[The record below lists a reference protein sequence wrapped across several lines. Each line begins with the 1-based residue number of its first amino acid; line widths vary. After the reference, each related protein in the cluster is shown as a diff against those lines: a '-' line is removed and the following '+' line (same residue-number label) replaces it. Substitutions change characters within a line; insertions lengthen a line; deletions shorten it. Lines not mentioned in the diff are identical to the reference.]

1 MRLILKRHPFKLAS
15 SLFPTMKKTIPSCAT
30 LSVILASLLCSC
42 GKKDESTPSAKP
54 QPETAAVQPVTPQAS
69 QQPAPAA
76 PAKSSE
82 PAEIAGE
89 KSFSGTIGGQPV
101 LMQLSMKEG
110 AAGSMTVTGSYFL
123 ESQGSSNKVSLSG
136 SLTDG
141 NLVMDQLVQGAVTGT
156 FDLTN
161 DQANKSVYLGSW
173 KSQGRVLP
181 VKLTAA
187 R

>member
-1 MRLILKRHPFKLAS
+1 
-15 SLFPTMKKTIPSCAT
+15 MKITLSSCAT
-30 LSVILASLLCSC
+30 FSVILASLLCSC
-42 GKKDESTPSAKP
+42 GKKDESQPAGKP
-54 QPETAAVQPVTPQAS
+54 QPEPVAVQPGTPPAS
-69 QQPAPAA
+69 QQPTPTA
-76 PAKSSE
+76 PAKAPE
-82 PAEIAGE
+82 PAEVGGE

-101 LMQLSMKEG
+101 VMQLSMKEG
-110 AAGSMTVTGSYFL
+110 AARSITVTGSYFL

-136 SLTDG
+136 SLRDG
-141 NLVMDQLVQGAVTGT
+141 NLVMEQLVQGAVTGT

>member
-1 MRLILKRHPFKLAS
+1 
-15 SLFPTMKKTIPSCAT
+15 MKITLPSCAA
-30 LSVILASLLCSC
+30 LLVVVASLLCSC
-42 GKKDESTPSAKP
+42 GKKDESPPAAKP
-54 QPETAAVQPVTPQAS
+54 QSEPPAVQPVTPQAS
-69 QQPAPAA
+69 QQAA
-76 PAKSSE
+76 PGAPTKAPE
-82 PAEIAGE
+82 PAEVGGE

-101 LMQLSMKEG
+101 VMQLSMKEG
-110 AAGSMTVTGSYFL
+110 AGGSMTVTGSYFL
-123 ESQGSSNKVSLSG
+123 ESQGSSNKVTLSG
-136 SLTDG
+136 SLQDG
-141 NLVMDQLVQGAVTGT
+141 NLVMEQSVQGAVTGT

>member
-1 MRLILKRHPFKLAS
+1 
-15 SLFPTMKKTIPSCAT
+15 MKITLPSCAA

-42 GKKDESTPSAKP
+42 GKKDESPPAGKP
-54 QPETAAVQPVTPQAS
+54 QSEPAAALPATPQAS

-76 PAKSSE
+76 PAKTPE
-82 PAEIAGE
+82 PAEVGGE
-89 KSFSGTIGGQPV
+89 KSFNGTIGGQPV
-101 LMQLSMKEG
+101 VMQLSMKEG

-136 SLTDG
+136 SLMDG

>member
-1 MRLILKRHPFKLAS
+1 
-15 SLFPTMKKTIPSCAT
+15 MKITLPSCAT
-30 LSVILASLLCSC
+30 FSLILASLLCSC
-42 GKKDESTPSAKP
+42 GKKDESPAAAKP
-54 QPETAAVQPVTPQAS
+54 QPAPAAVQPVTPQAS

-76 PAKSSE
+76 PAKSPE
-82 PAEIAGE
+82 PVEVGGE
-89 KSFSGTIGGQPV
+89 KSFNGTIGGQPV

-123 ESQGSSNKVSLSG
+123 ESQGSSNKVPLSG
-136 SLTDG
+136 ALKDG